1 MCSMM
6 FVALR
11 LSYSKGTSK
20 VLSLGSDRTAD
31 VFRRLRHRWLR
42 WRGRRIKPLSPNAV
56 IVQEL
61 DGGFFE
67 KFGTLLREQEAE
79 DTKEVQEDSK
89 DKEAEEVVSEEE
101 TEVLPPDQGDI
112 ISSAL
117 LNSQHTNKRIVYR
130 QSLSVDGKKNE
141 RMPKLVRWPPEPMW
155 AASEV
160 ELIPMKT
167 AGPGAASP
175 LKGSVMRDA
184 KGKPLS
190 QFRGVKKDVLQRQAS
205 LLVQAM
211 TIEELYS
218 EILYEILH
226 IIGSDASLIQ
236 EQDTLFGYLQEAFK
250 VDQEN
255 HSAML
260 EAAKEKEAPNILLNV
275 EVVEGKELTP
285 KDANGLSDPFCT
297 LYISSAPTHRYTTSV
312 KTQTLS
318 PVWEEHFS
326 LPVENTPDDVLYL
339 EVWDFDPAETVR
351 EKMTKIGDVKGVKG
365 LTKLMKEIAVTASTG
380 KHDNE
385 FIGTATVP
393 LKSIPAG
400 GQTVWCNLERKSKVK
415 RQGLVKVKVSFSSE
429 KNSHVAAQ
437 EHRHLLRILLLHELE
452 QNKTE
457 AFKWKGEFSRPAATL
472 VRQHLAQ
479 SGLGA
484 TDDALA
490 QWVEFATVHT
500 THPLSFHLF
509 ADLVR
514 RLLQPIN
521 TGLLSDEEIKLFWDG
536 AKKLL
541 PSCFNSIKK
550 IRKLTPGETS
560 TTLHLQSLL
569 TRCLFR
575 FQYVVEHNK
584 PTEDSDEARLK
595 HLIKV
600 IQVVRTDLQRA
611 IDFYDKLFGQIMLL
625 PYSRTLYIIYDNR
638 VSELTEPVVTD
649 LCMSLKPIK
658 YNENDVPIKDET
670 SDSILLAIGT
680 TLFELYLGLRRF
692 AVLAQGLC
700 PADLEGLHT
709 QKCHLWFHRGVA
721 QWLDIAVYKAM
732 KRIAKAVELDQLQ
745 PIDANVQYSS
755 SPIDTLTIFNQIKVF
770 WQQLAWPDVEGSY
783 TFVAKIMDDICR
795 CCVYYADIMSK
806 KVDNMGETETV
817 YEKKFE
823 VTNEWCY
830 AINNID
836 YVRLSIKSFMNDLG
850 VDEIIKQLAV
860 FRSPN
865 AAEHCRET
873 LQLVIDNAI
882 DTVKNKI
889 LDLLEVVAVKMT
901 PSISRFLVEGAE
913 LLNQENNSVDRLMMY
928 LDNSLCTLHSQLNPE
943 NFERILSIIW
953 TKLAQ
958 IMYNLVESSLEKR
971 RPPSFFANLH
981 EMLKMMVRDIFRAD
995 SGPTA
1000 SLLANSEVM
1009 ANIEQLLV
1017 LQGMETWQLI
1027 HQCHL
1032 ERHNEQQEL
1041 IGATAPLGM
1050 LTVRMQFVHDLLRI
1064 EIMNARNLRP
1074 MDDNG
1079 LCDPYVKVHVIPE
1092 EKFTG
1097 ITRPRTK
1104 THKKTLFPL
1113 FDEIF
1118 SIQLSREQREMKDAM
1133 VHFLIKDQDFLGV
1146 SSDFVAEAYFPFSG
1160 IPATT
1165 METRL
1170 DEMTQ
1175 IHLKLTKP
1183 SRMDSPAM
1191 KTLDHRQGEKLAKD
1205 FIKKQK
1211 IKANTKSHVTNGNH

>member
-1 MCSMM
+1 MNRFFITMPELKAIIVSNISP
-6 FVALR
+6 R
-11 LSYSKGTSK
+11 LKRAARKANPFDKTEKSKELYHHDSFK
-20 VLSLGSDRTAD
+20 R
-31 VFRRLRHRWLR
+31 
-42 WRGRRIKPLSPNAV
+42 
-56 IVQEL
+56 VQEL

-67 KFGTLLREQEAE
+67 KFGTLLREQAAE
-79 DTKEVQEDSK
+79 DTKEVHEDSK
-89 DKEAEEVVSEEE
+89 EKGEEETASEEE
-101 TEVLPPDQGDI
+101 TEETPPDQGDI
-112 ISSAL
+112 ISNAL
-117 LNSQHTNKRIVYR
+117 LN
-130 QSLSVDGKKNE
+130 
-141 RMPKLVRWPPEPMW
+141 
-155 AASEV
+155 
-160 ELIPMKT
+160 
-167 AGPGAASP
+167 
-175 LKGSVMRDA
+175 
-184 KGKPLS
+184 
-190 QFRGVKKDVLQRQAS
+190 
-205 LLVQAM
+205 
-211 TIEELYS
+211 IEELYS
-218 EILYEILH
+218 EILFETLH
-226 IIGSDASLIQ
+226 IIGSDASIIE
-236 EQDTLFGYLQEAFK
+236 EQDTLFAYLQEAFK
-250 VDQEN
+250 VDQER
-255 HSAML
+255 HTVML

-275 EVVEGKELTP
+275 EVVEGKELSP
-285 KDANGLSDPFCT
+285 KDAN
-297 LYISSAPTHRYTTSV
+297 
-312 KTQTLS
+312 
-318 PVWEEHFS
+318 
-326 LPVENTPDDVLYL
+326 VENTPDDVLCL

-393 LKSIPAG
+393 LKSIPAA
-400 GQTVWCNLERKSKVK
+400 GQTLWCNLEKKSKVK

-457 AFKWKGEFSRPAATL
+457 AFEWKGEFCVPAATL

-479 SGLGA
+479 SGLGP

-500 THPLSFHLF
+500 SHPLSFHLF

-514 RLLQPIN
+514 KLVQPIN
-521 TGLLSDEEIKLFWDG
+521 SGLLSDEEIKLFWDG

-550 IRKLTPGETS
+550 LRKLIPGEKSTS
-560 TTLHLQSLL
+560 LHLQSLL
-569 TRCLFR
+569 TILAELSKVQQTENLDLFPSSVYGWITSKDSPNDIR
-575 FQYVVEHNK
+575 SALTDAITQSAVDWFQHVVDHNK
-584 PTEDSDEARLK
+584 PTDDSDEARLK

-600 IQVVRTDLQRA
+600 LQVVRTDLQRA
-611 IDFYDKLFGQIMLL
+611 IDFHDKLFGQIMLF
-625 PYSRTLYIIYDNR
+625 PYSRTLYIIYDNK
-638 VSELTEPVVTD
+638 VSEMTEPVVTD

-658 YNENDVPIKDET
+658 YNEYDEPIQND
-670 SDSILLAIGT
+670 SNDSTLLAIGT
-680 TLFELYLGLRRF
+680 TLFELYLVLQRF
-692 AVLAQGLC
+692 AVLAKGLC
-700 PADLEGLHT
+700 PADLEGLHAQQFHT
-709 QKCHLWFHRGVA
+709 WYHRGVA

-732 KRIAKAVELDQLQ
+732 KRIAKAVDLDELQ
-745 PIDANVQYSS
+745 PVDANVQYSA
-755 SPIDTLTIFNQIKVF
+755 SPIDTLAIFNQIKVF

-783 TFVAKIMDDICR
+783 TFVAKIMDDVCIN
-795 CCVYYADIMSK
+795 CVYYADIMSK

-850 VDEIIKQLAV
+850 VDEIIKQLAD

-865 AAEHCRET
+865 AAEHCRVT
-873 LQLVIDNAI
+873 LQLLIDNAI
-882 DTVKNKI
+882 DTVRNKI

-913 LLNQENNSVDRLMMY
+913 LLNQENNSVDRLMQY
-928 LDNSLCTLHSQLNPE
+928 LEESLCTLSSQLNPE
-943 NFERILSIIW
+943 NFDRILSIIW

-981 EMLKMMVRDIFRAD
+981 EMLKILTGFFRPDNGAA
-995 SGPTA
+995 PP
-1000 SLLANSEVM
+1000 SLGANSEVL
-1009 ANIEQLLV
+1009 AKIEQLLM
-1017 LQGMETWQLI
+1017 LHGMDTWQLI
-1027 HQCHL
+1027 QQCHL
-1032 ERHNEQQEL
+1032 ERLNEQQQL
-1041 IGATAPLGM
+1041 TAAPLGM

-1064 EIMNARNLRP
+1064 EIMNARNIRP

-1079 LCDPYVKVHVIPE
+1079 SCDPYVKVHLVPE

-1133 VHFLIKDQDFLGV
+1133 VHFLIKDQDFLGM

-1175 IHLKLTKP
+1175 IHLKLSKP
-1183 SRMDSPAM
+1183 SRMDSPAI
-1191 KTLDHRQGEKLAKD
+1191 KALDHRQGEKLAKD
-1205 FIKKQK
+1205 FIKKQRS
-1211 IKANTKSHVTNGNH
+1211 KAGSKASITNGNH